1 MTQNKRND
9 SSDTTTGSSIRSSI
23 RSSKEITETM
33 ALDNSKMNNNKVSQ
47 AVPEVEGY
55 IIKMMKDL
63 SVSKTS
69 VATDDFVETLNIISP
84 KLGGLTNLG
93 VFCDIISIE
102 QSSAVLSDVEEQFI
116 HVDTLREEQPYNK
129 LSNDGSSV
137 NPYDFSFYYLLN
149 E

>member
-1 MTQNKRND
+1 
-9 SSDTTTGSSIRSSI
+9 
-23 RSSKEITETM
+23 M